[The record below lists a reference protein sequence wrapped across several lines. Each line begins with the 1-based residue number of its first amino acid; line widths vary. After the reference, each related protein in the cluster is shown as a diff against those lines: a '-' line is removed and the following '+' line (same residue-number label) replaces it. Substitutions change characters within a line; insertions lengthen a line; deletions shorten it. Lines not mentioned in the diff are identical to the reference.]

1 MNRGVKGDP
10 RTNRTTKQPK
20 TYNGFAIPLQPDTD
34 LGLAM
39 LIAEDDYGHYAPI
52 AVVVSIAEGREIAVS
67 DLRRRMRLI
76 EREEDAGLCPTRY
89 KVFARGTEGRYILA
103 SELEDVLK

>member
-1 MNRGVKGDP
+1 MAVP
-10 RTNRTTKQPK
+10 
-20 TYNGFAIPLQPDTD
+20 
-34 LGLAM
+34 
-39 LIAEDDYGHYAPI
+39 IAEDDDGHYEPI

-89 KVFARGTEGRYILA
+89 EVFARGTEGRYILA